1 PTQAQVN
8 SYDPSGT
15 LSLTAVPGGGGTA
28 TFTGHLGRP
37 DGEDVGTYAI
47 GLGSLSESNYTINYT
62 AADLTINKSS
72 NPALALQAQAD
83 AQTKIYGQADPAL
96 SYQIGN
102 PSVFVNRT
110 VQSYDPNGN
119 LHGVTLTD
127 NAATA
132 LTGGLARLSSE
143 DVGTYGI
150 NQGSLSAANYV
161 LNYSPANFT
170 ITPAPLTIAGL
181 IAQNKVYDTTTLAQ
195 ISGGALTGVL
205 ASDSGNVSLSG
216 SVVGNLS
223 DKNVGN
229 NKNVIVSNGGLSGS
243 RAFNYYIDYIATG
256 TTGNI
261 TPAPLRI
268 SGVRPQDRVYDGTTN
283 ATFIGTPALSG
294 VYASDIGSVSIPI
307 QNVVG
312 NFADK
317 NAGVNKQVISNPAA
331 AVLSGSEAGNYQIV
345 GIDASVNS
353 ATISPAALLLSA
365 VSTTKLF
372 DGTRDCDGVVTVKGL
387 VGGDTI
393 TNLNL
398 HQVYNSPPPRGKN
411 RSTLSA
417 AGDYQINDGNNDG
430 DYVAALLSAPGT
442 IKPYPGTPNFGQDL
456 VSASVLPDGISTR
469 SVSEDI
475 LQKMGQGNWL
485 LNFDPRDI
493 KSKSFH
499 ESADSF
505 VFWEKS

>member
-1 PTQAQVN
+1 
-8 SYDPSGT
+8 
-15 LSLTAVPGGGGTA
+15 LTAVPGGGGTA

-372 DGTRDCDGVVTVKGL
+372 DGDTSSLGVPQATGL
-387 VGGDTI
+387 IAGDTI
-393 TNLNL
+393 SGLS
-398 HQVYNSPPPRGKN
+398 QQRYDSP
-411 RSTLSA
+411 RSSKTRRFLSVVP
-417 AGDYQINDGNNDG
+417 GYQIDDGNAGGN
-430 DYVAALLSAPGT
+430 YVVSMVSTKGV
-442 IKPYPGTPNFGQDL
+442 IKPFPGTPYFGADL
-456 VSASVLPDGISTR
+456 VPKLVDGKGESLR
-469 SVSEDI
+469 NVFEDVE
-475 LQKMGQGNWL
+475 QKMGQGDWL
-485 LNFDPRDI
+485 LNFDLDQPKPSR
-493 KSKSFH
+493 SYQF
-499 ESADSF
+499 
-505 VFWEKS
+505 